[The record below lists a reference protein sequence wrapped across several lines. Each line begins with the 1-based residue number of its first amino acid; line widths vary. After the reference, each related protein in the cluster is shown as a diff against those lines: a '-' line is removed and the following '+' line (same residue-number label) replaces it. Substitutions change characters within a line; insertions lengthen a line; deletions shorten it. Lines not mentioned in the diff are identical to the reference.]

1 MSNDIKLTIE
11 LPTGVYLEKQVPALV
26 LPAVRAP
33 IEILPDRAPSVFVLD
48 YGAIEITG
56 KGANGKDKYFIY
68 SGTADVAE
76 NHCKIMTQEVVSAS
90 DINVNLAKEKMAAA
104 QNENER
110 LFYEMIIDHL
120 RGVRRRYL
128 RTLQLLRKR
137 KGRWAFR
144 HRRKDKKDLI

>member
-11 LPTGVYLEKQVPALV
+11 LPTGVVVERQVPAVV

-48 YGAIEITG
+48 YGAVEITG
-56 KGANGKDKYFIY
+56 KKGEVQDKYYIY
-68 SGTADVAE
+68 SGAAQVVE
-76 NHCKIMTQEVVSAS
+76 NQCRIMTQNMVAAA
-90 DINVNLAKEKMAAA
+90 DINVNKAKELMDNA
-104 QNENER
+104 QNENQR
-110 LFYEMIIDHL
+110 LFYEMIIDHI

-128 RTLQLLRKR
+128 RTLQAMRKK

-144 HRRKDKKDLI
+144 KRKDKRNLV

>member
-11 LPTGVYLEKQVPALV
+11 LPTGVVVERQVPAVV

-48 YGAIEITG
+48 YGAVEITG
-56 KGANGKDKYFIY
+56 KKGEVQDKYYIY
-68 SGTADVAE
+68 SGAAQVAE
-76 NHCKIMTQEVVSAS
+76 NQCRIMTQNMVAAA
-90 DINVNLAKEKMAAA
+90 DINVNKAKELMDNA
-104 QNENER
+104 QNENQR
-110 LFYEMIIDHL
+110 LFYEMIIDHI

-128 RTLQLLRKR
+128 RTLQAMRKK

-144 HRRKDKKDLI
+144 KRKDKRNLV